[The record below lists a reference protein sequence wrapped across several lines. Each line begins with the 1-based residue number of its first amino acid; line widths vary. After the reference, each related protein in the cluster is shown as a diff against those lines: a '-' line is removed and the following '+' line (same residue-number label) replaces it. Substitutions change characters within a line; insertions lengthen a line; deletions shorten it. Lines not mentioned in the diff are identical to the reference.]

1 MASNLFVMIQSIKPE
16 HWSEYKLLDSGNYM
30 KLEKFGEFV
39 LSRPEPQAV
48 WAPSMTPEQ
57 WKQQAHAS
65 FARDKTNPEKGNWS
79 LKPSMK
85 QQWILPYKHPKY
97 SLNFRLGLSSFKHVG
112 LFPEQAVN
120 WDYIY
125 TAIKS
130 MSTPHPKML
139 NLFAYTGGASIAGA
153 AAGADVTHVD
163 SVKQVISWGREN
175 MEASNLKDVRWV
187 VEDATKFVQREVK
200 RGKLYQGIILDPP
213 AYGRGP
219 DGEKWVIETDLYPLL
234 KDCAK
239 LLDPEE
245 HFFILNLYS
254 IGFSSL
260 IVETLIKD
268 LFKEVKGFEYGEL
281 FVEDSFGK
289 KLPLGVLG
297 RFSKFKK

>member
-1 MASNLFVMIQSIKPE
+1 MIQALKPE
-16 HWSEYKLLDSGNYM
+16 HWSAYQLLDSGNYQ

-39 LSRPEPQAV
+39 LARPEPQAV
-48 WAPSMTPEQ
+48 WAPSLSAEQ
-57 WKQQAHAS
+57 WKQQAHAT
-65 FARDKTNPEKGNWS
+65 FTRDKVSPEKGNWS
-79 LKPSMK
+79 LKSSMK
-85 QQWILPYKHPKY
+85 QQWILPYKHPQY
-97 SLNFRLGLSSFKHVG
+97 SLNFRLGLSGFKHVG

-125 TAIKS
+125 SAIKK
-130 MSTPHPKML
+130 MSTPNPKLL

-163 SVKQVISWGREN
+163 AVKQVITWGREN
-175 MEASNLKDVRWV
+175 MEASNLKDIRWV
-187 VEDATKFVQREVK
+187 VEDAAKFVQREVK
-200 RGKLYQGIILDPP
+200 RGKQYQGIILDPP

-234 KDCAK
+234 KDCVK

-245 HFFILNLYS
+245 HFFIINLYS

-260 IVETLIKD
+260 IVETLVND
-268 LFKEVKGFEYGEL
+268 LFKAVQGFEYGEL
-281 FVEDSFGK
+281 YVEDAFGK

-297 RFSKFKK
+297 RFSKFKR